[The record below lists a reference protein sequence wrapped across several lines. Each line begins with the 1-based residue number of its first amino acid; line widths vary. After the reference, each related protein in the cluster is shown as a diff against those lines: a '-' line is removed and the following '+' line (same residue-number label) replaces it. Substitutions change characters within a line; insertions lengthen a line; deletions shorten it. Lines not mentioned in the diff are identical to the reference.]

1 MKETWKAI
9 NQLGNKRSKTT
20 NVSSLQ
26 EDNKILM
33 SSDTI
38 AESMNQYFC
47 SIRQKLSEKMPHAE
61 NPLLHG
67 DFSLNKNSTRFQ
79 LRAITPADLMK
90 ARQKFK
96 VSKSFGI
103 DGIFS
108 YFLKIGM
115 PVLAPVLSTIFNRS
129 ISEGVF
135 SNNWKVAGVVPI
147 YKEGP
152 TENRSN
158 YRPVSLLPVVSRLFE
173 KTIFDQLYAYFDDK
187 LFCSHQ
193 SGFRALHS
201 VLTCLLKS
209 SDDWYHDFNKGCLS
223 SVVFIDLKKAF
234 DTVDQAILIQK
245 FCHSGVQGTG
255 LV

>member
-1 MKETWKAI
+1 
-9 NQLGNKRSKTT
+9 
-20 NVSSLQ
+20 
-26 EDNKILM
+26 
-33 SSDTI
+33 
-38 AESMNQYFC
+38 MNQYFC
-47 SIRQKLSEKMPHAE
+47 SIGQKLSEKIFHAE
-61 NPLLHG
+61 NPLLRG

-79 LRAITPADLMK
+79 FRAITPADLMK
-90 ARQKFK
+90 AMQKFK

-103 DGIFS
+103 DGISS

-135 SNNWKVAGVVPI
+135 PNNWKVARVAPI

-158 YRPVSLLPVVSRLFE
+158 YRPISVLPVVSRLFE
-173 KTIFDQLYAYFDDK
+173 KTIFDQLYAYFDDNK
-187 LFCSHQ
+187 LFYSHQ

-209 SDDWYHDFNKGCLS
+209 SDNWYHEFDKGCLS

-234 DTVDQAILIQK
+234 DTVDHAILIQK
-245 FCHSGVQGTG
+245 LCHYGVQGKE
-255 LV
+255 LD